1 MTAMEVKTRVVT
13 IAIRRARK
21 LSFDSEESADIL
33 GPPAILVLVRSL
45 KSPRSFPEI
54 PDSLNGGYRAAQP
67 ASASSELTCLYRRS
81 TADLES
87 PCRICQ
93 EQPASAEWL
102 KRAAARSDF

>member
-54 PDSLNGGYRAAQP
+54 PDSLNGGCRAAQP
-67 ASASSELTCLYRRS
+67 PSAGPELTCLYRRS
-81 TADLES
+81 TAGLGR
-87 PCRICQ
+87 PCRTCPGQ
-93 EQPASAEWL
+93 APPADWA
-102 KRAAARSDF
+102 